1 MPADDPDSSH
11 PARRA
16 SDADRER
23 VATVLREH
31 AAQGRLDTDEL
42 EERTAL
48 AYRARTQPELE
59 ALLRDLPAPM
69 PAPARRRLGK
79 AERELR
85 QHAASYVVVNLM
97 LIGIWAATG
106 AGYFWPIWP
115 LLGWGAGL
123 ALHAW
128 QVRLGRD
135 DDAGPR

>member
-1 MPADDPDSSH
+1 MPAADRD
-11 PARRA
+11 PARPAQRA
-16 SDADRER
+16 SDSDRER
-23 VATVLREH
+23 VAALLREH
-31 AAQGRLDTDEL
+31 AGEGRLDTDEL

-59 ALLRDLPAPM
+59 ALLRDLPSPT
-69 PAPARRRLGK
+69 PAPARRQLGR

-135 DDAGPR
+135 DDGGSR

>member
-1 MPADDPDSSH
+1 M
-11 PARRA
+11 
-16 SDADRER
+16 
-23 VATVLREH
+23 
-31 AAQGRLDTDEL
+31 
-42 EERTAL
+42 

-59 ALLRDLPAPM
+59 ALLRDLPAPV
-69 PAPARRRLGK
+69 PAPARRRLDRG
-79 AERELR
+79 ERELR

-128 QVRLGRD
+128 QVRLSRD
-135 DDAGPR
+135 DDAGAP

>member
-1 MPADDPDSSH
+1 M
-11 PARRA
+11 
-16 SDADRER
+16 
-23 VATVLREH
+23 
-31 AAQGRLDTDEL
+31 
-42 EERTAL
+42 

-59 ALLRDLPAPM
+59 ALLRDLPAPV
-69 PAPARRRLGK
+69 PAPARRRLGRG
-79 AERELR
+79 ERELR

-106 AGYFWPIWP
+106 AGYFWPVWP

-135 DDAGPR
+135 DDADPPDRP